1 MDEKILKKLGRNL
14 TIRNVLT
21 HCTFWMG
28 YACIGGF
35 AALYLEGKG
44 FSSTQVGIITAI
56 GGILSVGLQPLLAA
70 LTEGKRRISV
80 KQVFTGTSLLAAVI
94 GLLLLVNQSM
104 AFTALLFVAETAV
117 IMSNSA
123 VLNSQGMEY
132 VNLGISVNY
141 GLARGAGSMA
151 YAAVSLTIGFVTERF
166 GEDVLIIACVMFTLF
181 LLLLLV
187 TARSGKQLKL
197 KYGLEGAQ
205 QESSSDRGSMRML
218 FGEDPGML
226 LLLLGFVCLFMGH
239 FMTNT
244 YLINLVGRFGGT
256 DSDMGIAS
264 ACAAMLELPSM
275 MLVNH
280 LLKRVK
286 ASSILRISGV
296 MFTVKA
302 AILLAAVNM
311 PVLLLSQICQFGA
324 YAFFTPASVYYIN
337 ERVSEPYKVTGQA
350 ALGMATMG
358 LGGTLGNL
366 LGGRL
371 IDVFSVVGMVAA
383 CVIFS
388 VAGTF
393 LVFFA
398 TGQRKKEG

>member
-1 MDEKILKKLGRNL
+1 
-14 TIRNVLT
+14 
-21 HCTFWMG
+21 
-28 YACIGGF
+28 
-35 AALYLEGKG
+35 
-44 FSSTQVGIITAI
+44 
-56 GGILSVGLQPLLAA
+56 
-70 LTEGKRRISV
+70 
-80 KQVFTGTSLLAAVI
+80 
-94 GLLLLVNQSM
+94 
-104 AFTALLFVAETAV
+104 
-117 IMSNSA
+117 
-123 VLNSQGMEY
+123 
-132 VNLGISVNY
+132 
-141 GLARGAGSMA
+141 
-151 YAAVSLTIGFVTERF
+151 
-166 GEDVLIIACVMFTLF
+166 
-181 LLLLLV
+181 
-187 TARSGKQLKL
+187 
-197 KYGLEGAQ
+197 
-205 QESSSDRGSMRML
+205 
-218 FGEDPGML
+218 ML
-226 LLLLGFVCLFMGH
+226 LLLLCFVCLFMGH

-302 AILLAAVNM
+302 AILLVAVNM